1 LFFLL
6 QIYIRDLYERKRE
19 RDIEKNIKRE
29 NVSREKRK
37 RKEEIGY
44 EKITYY

>member
-1 LFFLL
+1 M
-6 QIYIRDLYERKRE
+6 YRRERE
-19 RDIEKNIKRE
+19 RDIEKNIQRE
-29 NVSREKRK
+29 NISREKGK